1 MQQVGTAR
9 RPTAPSLP
17 LRLDQAATLSPL
29 LELLVP

>member
-1 MQQVGTAR
+1 MQRLGTAR
-9 RPTAPSLP
+9 RPAAPPLP